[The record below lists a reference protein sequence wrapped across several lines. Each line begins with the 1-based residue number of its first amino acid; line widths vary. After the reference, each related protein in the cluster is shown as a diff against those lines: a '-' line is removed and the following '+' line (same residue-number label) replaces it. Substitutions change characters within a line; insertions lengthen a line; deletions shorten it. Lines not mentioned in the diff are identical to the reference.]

1 MSKIA
6 MIYSTTDGLT
16 KEILNFIKA
25 NFTSSHTVKFSPI
38 SDAGKLELEKFD
50 KIVLG
55 ASIRYGKHKPE
66 LFDFVA
72 SKKEILAKKETFF
85 FSVNVVAR
93 KPEKSTPATNPYMQ
107 KFLKKTGWK
116 PNHTEVFA
124 GKVNYPIYNFFDR
137 NVIRF
142 IMFITK
148 GPTDV
153 KYCHEF
159 TDWSSVKRFSKKIS

>member
-107 KFLKKTGWK
+107 KFLKKTSWK

-159 TDWSSVKRFSKKIS
+159 TDWSSVKKFSKKIS